1 MLQSP
6 RKRKVS
12 NLLALAVLALLRER
26 PMHPYEMAA
35 AMRERGTEHNMNI
48 KWGSLYTVVGNL
60 EKHGFIAATETS
72 RQGRRPERTVYAITD
87 LGEAELTDWMRE
99 LVSTLVPEQRR
110 FRAALSVLGVLPPAE
125 VVELLAQRLRALE
138 VTIAGEEASLARLSQ
153 DLPRVF
159 LIEAEYELAM
169 WRAEAEWVRKLLEE
183 VRAGTLPGI
192 ELWHSFHQAIAANR
206 STRAEEG
213 GAPG

>member
-1 MLQSP
+1 MQPNAS
-6 RKRKVS
+6 RRKVS

-35 AMRERGTEHNMNI
+35 TMRERGTERNVNV

-87 LGEAELTDWMRE
+87 LGVAELTDWMRE
-99 LVSTLVPEQRR
+99 LVSQPVAEQHR
-110 FRAALSVLGVLPPAE
+110 FRAALSLLGVVPPPEATD
-125 VVELLAQRLRALE
+125 LLRQRLRNLE
-138 VTIAGEEASLARLSQ
+138 AAIAGQDAGLARLSQ
-153 DLPRVF
+153 DVPRAF

-183 VRAGTLPGI
+183 IHDGTLPGMD
-192 ELWHSFHQAIAANR
+192 LWRSFHDPATESDAC
-206 STRAEEG
+206 AEEG

>member
-1 MLQSP
+1 MP
-6 RKRKVS
+6 RGVRPRKVS

-35 AMRERGTEHNMNI
+35 TMRERGTEQNMNI

-99 LVSTLVPEQRR
+99 LVSTPVPEQRR
-110 FRAALSVLGVLPPAE
+110 FRAALSLLGVLPPAE
-125 VVELLAQRLRALE
+125 VIELLAQRLRALE
-138 VTIAGEEASLARLSQ
+138 AKIAGEDASLARLSQ
-153 DLPRVF
+153 DLPRIF
-159 LIEAEYELAM
+159 LVESEYEVAM
-169 WRAEAEWVRKLLEE
+169 WRAEADWVRKLLAEI
-183 VRAGTLPGI
+183 RSGSLPGV
-192 ELWHSFHQAIAANR
+192 ELWHAFHETAAAGG
-206 STRAEEG
+206 SATAQEG